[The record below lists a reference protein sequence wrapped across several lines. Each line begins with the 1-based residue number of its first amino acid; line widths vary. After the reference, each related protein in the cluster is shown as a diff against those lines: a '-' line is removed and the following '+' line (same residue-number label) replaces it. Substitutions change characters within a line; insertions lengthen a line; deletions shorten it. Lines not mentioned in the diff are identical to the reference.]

1 MLDSCSVY
9 IPTHSCLPVWFW
21 CKSKALP
28 CHPFILTSM
37 DKYPSRINM
46 GSHSSLSPQL
56 DLPIICPTAENN
68 ENTPQTWVQS
78 TSKQQGKLVKC
89 SHSLFHLPID
99 GSTQALPSAFCY
111 THPPLLPSSHLP
123 VRLYNYQCDTN
134 ALDSLWRL
142 LVSLSGSSCFSDT
155 GDGEQPSYQRFFLV
169 LGRLK
174 SVTLW
179 LVKLLLVLPLGAL
192 IIGCLCLGW
201 CFHWPKC
208 GCSNI

>member
-21 CKSKALP
+21 CNP
-28 CHPFILTSM
+28 RHCRVI
-37 DKYPSRINM
+37 
-46 GSHSSLSPQL
+46 HSSSLRWINILSPQL
-56 DLPIICPTAENN
+56 DLAIIRPTVENN
-68 ENTPQTWVQS
+68 ENTPQTWVWS
-78 TSKQQGKLVKC
+78 TSKQQGKPVKC
-89 SHSLFHLPID
+89 SHSLFRLPTD
-99 GSTQALPSAFCY
+99 GSTQALPPALCY
-111 THPPLLPSSHLP
+111 TRPPLLSSSHLP
-123 VRLYNYQCDTN
+123 APLHNYQCDTN

-142 LVSLSGSSCFSDT
+142 LVSLSGSSCFGDT
-155 GDGEQPSYQRFFLV
+155 GDGEQPSCQRFFLV

-179 LVKLLLVLPLGAL
+179 LVKLLLILPLGAL
-192 IIGCLCLGW
+192 IIGCLSYGC